1 MLTKLV
7 SIFLDLL
14 FVAIGLTGLYRINVV
29 PLKERIK
36 NLYEENDSLI
46 ETNYRLGLKTDR
58 QKNLIESQ
66 EKIICDLSEEVKQY
80 RNTFNHD

>member
-7 SIFLDLL
+7 IIILDILAIALFSFALQHIFTYN
-14 FVAIGLTGLYRINVV
+14 AKI
-29 PLKERIK
+29 RIK
-36 NLYEENDSLI
+36 NLLEENDALLKV
-46 ETNYRLGLKTDR
+46 NYKLVAKTDR

>member
-7 SIFLDLL
+7 IIILDILAIALFSFVLQHIFTYN
-14 FVAIGLTGLYRINVV
+14 AKI
-29 PLKERIK
+29 RIK
-36 NLYEENDSLI
+36 NLLEENDALLKV
-46 ETNYRLGLKTDR
+46 NYKVVAKTDR

-80 RNTFNHD
+80 RNSFNNN

>member
-36 NLYEENDSLI
+36 NLLEENDALLKV
-46 ETNYRLGLKTDR
+46 NYKLVAKTDR

-66 EKIICDLSEEVKQY
+66 EKIICDLSEELKQY

>member
-36 NLYEENDSLI
+36 NLLEENDAFLKV
-46 ETNYRLGLKTDR
+46 NYKLAAKIDR

-80 RNTFNHD
+80 RNSFNNN

>member
-29 PLKERIK
+29 PLKKRIK

-46 ETNYRLGLKTDR
+46 ETNYKLAAKTDR

-80 RNTFNHD
+80 RNSFNNN

>member
-1 MLTKLV
+1 MITKLV

-29 PLKERIK
+29 PLKKRIK

-66 EKIICDLSEEVKQY
+66 EKIICNLSEEVKQY

>member
-36 NLYEENDSLI
+36 NLYEENDALLKA
-46 ETNYRLGLKTDR
+46 NYKLAAKTDR

-80 RNTFNHD
+80 RNSFNNN

>member
-36 NLYEENDSLI
+36 NLLEENDDLLKV
-46 ETNYRLGLKTDR
+46 NYKLVAKTDR

-66 EKIICDLSEEVKQY
+66 EKIICDLSEEVK
-80 RNTFNHD
+80 

>member
-36 NLYEENDSLI
+36 NLLEENDALLKV
-46 ETNYRLGLKTDR
+46 NYKLVAKTDR

-66 EKIICDLSEEVKQY
+66 EKIICDLSEEVK
-80 RNTFNHD
+80 

>member
-1 MLTKLV
+1 MITKLV

-14 FVAIGLTGLYRINVV
+14 FVAIGLTSLYRINVV
-29 PLKERIK
+29 PLKIRIK
-36 NLYEENDSLI
+36 NLLEENDALLKV
-46 ETNYRLGLKTDR
+46 NYKLVAKTDR

-80 RNTFNHD
+80 RNSFNNN

>member
-58 QKNLIESQ
+58 QKNLMELQQKVID
-66 EKIICDLSEEVKQY
+66 DLSEEVKQY
-80 RNTFNHD
+80 RNSFNNN

>member
-1 MLTKLV
+1 MQ
-7 SIFLDLL
+7 SIIIFLCVLGICVSLL
-14 FVAIGLTGLYRINVV
+14 DIYRTYVE

-36 NLYEENDSLI
+36 NLLEENDALLKV
-46 ETNYRLGLKTDR
+46 NYKLVAKTDR

>member
-7 SIFLDLL
+7 IIILDILAIALFSFALQHIFTYN
-14 FVAIGLTGLYRINVV
+14 AKI
-29 PLKERIK
+29 RIK
-36 NLYEENDSLI
+36 NLLEENDALLKV
-46 ETNYRLGLKTDR
+46 NYKLAAKIDR

-80 RNTFNHD
+80 RNSFNNN

>member
-58 QKNLIESQ
+58 QKNLIELQ
-66 EKIICDLSEEVKQY
+66 QKVIDDLSEEVKQY
-80 RNTFNHD
+80 RNSFNNN

>member
-1 MLTKLV
+1 MLMQ
-7 SIFLDLL
+7 SIIIFLCVLGLCVSLL
-14 FVAIGLTGLYRINVV
+14 DFYRTYVE

-36 NLYEENDSLI
+36 NLLEENDALLKV
-46 ETNYRLGLKTDR
+46 NYKVVAKTDR

>member
-7 SIFLDLL
+7 IIILCVLGICVSLLD
-14 FVAIGLTGLYRINVV
+14 IYRTYVE

-46 ETNYRLGLKTDR
+46 ETNYKLGRKTDR

-66 EKIICDLSEEVKQY
+66 EKIICDLSEEVQTY
-80 RNTFNHD
+80 RNSFNNN

>member
-7 SIFLDLL
+7 IIILDILAIALFSFALQHIFTYN
-14 FVAIGLTGLYRINVV
+14 AKI
-29 PLKERIK
+29 RIK
-36 NLYEENDSLI
+36 NLLEENDALLKV
-46 ETNYRLGLKTDR
+46 NYKLVAKTDR

-80 RNTFNHD
+80 RNSFNNN